1 MKYKETVIIVLQNQ
15 TSIKLKAATLEK
27 IDSEYSFVV
36 EVAKKNIPKISQNIS
51 GVTLNDYLSKWED
64 ALSDKSMLKT
74 LVADNSDYG
83 FDMWQINPFTG
94 IFSPKE
100 RWNILRGKH
109 E

>member
-1 MKYKETVIIVLQNQ
+1 MLQNQ

-27 IDSEYSFVV
+27 IETEYSFVV
-36 EVAKKNIPKISQNIS
+36 EVARKNIPRISQSIN
-51 GVTLNDYLSKWED
+51 GDVLDDYLLKWED
-64 ALSDKSMLKT
+64 ALSDKTKLMT

-100 RWNILRGKH
+100 RWNILRGNT
-109 E
+109 

>member
-1 MKYKETVIIVLQNQ
+1 MLQNQ
-15 TSIKLKAATLEK
+15 TSIKLKAATLKK
-27 IDSEYSFVV
+27 IESEYSFVI
-36 EVAKKNIPKISQNIS
+36 EVARKNIPKLSQSIN
-51 GVTLNDYLSKWED
+51 GVVLDGYLSKWED
-64 ALSDKSMLKT
+64 ALSDKSLLKA

>member
-1 MKYKETVIIVLQNQ
+1 MITVTQNQ

-27 IDSEYSFVV
+27 IETDYSYVI
-36 EVAKKNIPKISQNIS
+36 EVAKKNIPKIGQSIS
-51 GVTLNDYLSKWED
+51 GVALNDYLSIWED
-64 ALSDKSMLKT
+64 ALSDKSMLKA

-94 IFSPKE
+94 IFSPEE

>member
-1 MKYKETVIIVLQNQ
+1 VFTVLQNL

-27 IDSEYSFVV
+27 IESDYLYVV
-36 EVAKKNIPKISQNIS
+36 EVARNNIPKISKSIN
-51 GVTLNDYLSKWED
+51 GVVLEDYLSKWEE
-64 ALSDKSMLKT
+64 ALSDKSMLIN

-100 RWNILRGKH
+100 RH
-109 E
+109 

>member
-36 EVAKKNIPKISQNIS
+36 EVAKKNIPKISQNIN
-51 GVTLNDYLSKWED
+51 GVTLNDYLSRWED

-100 RWNILRGKH
+100 RWNILRGKV
-109 E
+109 

>member
-1 MKYKETVIIVLQNQ
+1 MLQNL

-27 IDSEYSFVV
+27 IESDYLYVV
-36 EVAKKNIPKISQNIS
+36 EVARNNIPKISKSIN
-51 GVTLNDYLSKWED
+51 GVVLEDYLSKWEE
-64 ALSDKSMLKT
+64 ALSDKSMLIN

-100 RWNILRGKH
+100 RH
-109 E
+109 

>member
-1 MKYKETVIIVLQNQ
+1 MIIMLQNQ

-27 IDSEYSFVV
+27 IKSDYSFVV
-36 EVAKKNIPKISQNIS
+36 EIARQNIPRISQSIN
-51 GVTLNDYLSKWED
+51 GPVLDDYLSKWED
-64 ALSDKSMLKT
+64 ALSDKSLLKA

-100 RWNILRGKH
+100 RWDILRGIKH
-109 E
+109 D

>member
-1 MKYKETVIIVLQNQ
+1 VLQNQ

-27 IDSEYSFVV
+27 IESEYSFVV
-36 EVAKKNIPKISQNIS
+36 EIAKKNIPKINQNIN
-51 GVTLNDYLSKWED
+51 GAVLNEYLSIWED
-64 ALSDKSMLKT
+64 ALADKSVLKD

-100 RWNILRGKH
+100 RWNILRGKV
-109 E
+109 

>member
-1 MKYKETVIIVLQNQ
+1 LKETVIIVMQNQ

-27 IDSEYSFVV
+27 IESEYSFVV
-36 EVAKKNIPKISQNIS
+36 EVARKNIPRISQSIH
-51 GVTLNDYLSKWED
+51 GDVLDDYLSKWED
-64 ALSDKSMLKT
+64 ALSDKSMLMT

-100 RWNILRGKH
+100 RWNILRGKTS
-109 E
+109 

>member
-1 MKYKETVIIVLQNQ
+1 MIIVLHSQ
-15 TSIKLKAATLEK
+15 TSVKLKAATLEK
-27 IDSEYSFVV
+27 IETDYSFIV
-36 EVAKKNIPKISQNIS
+36 EVAGKNIPRIRQGIN
-51 GVTLNDYLSKWED
+51 GDVLDDYLSKWEE
-64 ALSDKSMLKT
+64 ALSDKTILMT

-109 E
+109 EYKPT

>member
-27 IDSEYSFVV
+27 IESEYSFVV
-36 EVAKKNIPKISQNIS
+36 EVAKKNIPKISQSIS
-51 GVTLNDYLSKWED
+51 GVILHDYLSIWED
-64 ALSDKSMLKT
+64 ALSDKSKLKV

-83 FDMWQINPFTG
+83 FDIWQINPFTG

-100 RWNILRGKH
+100 RWNILRDKV
-109 E
+109 

>member
-1 MKYKETVIIVLQNQ
+1 LKETVIVVLQNQ

-27 IDSEYSFVV
+27 IESEYSFVV
-36 EVAKKNIPKISQNIS
+36 EVARKNIPRISQSIN
-51 GVTLNDYLSKWED
+51 GAVLDDYLSKWED
-64 ALSDKSMLKT
+64 ALSDKSMLMT

>member
-27 IDSEYSFVV
+27 IESDYSFVV
-36 EVAKKNIPKISQNIS
+36 EVAKKNIPKISQNIN
-51 GVTLNDYLSKWED
+51 GVTLNDYLSRWED

-100 RWNILRGKH
+100 RWNILRGKV
-109 E
+109 

>member
-1 MKYKETVIIVLQNQ
+1 MITVLQNK

-27 IDSEYSFVV
+27 IESEYSFVV
-36 EVAKKNIPKISQNIS
+36 AIARKNIPKISQSIS
-51 GVTLNDYLSKWED
+51 GDVLDDYLSKWED
-64 ALSDKSMLKT
+64 ALSDKSMLMT

-100 RWNILRGKH
+100 RWSILRGKV
-109 E
+109 

>member
-1 MKYKETVIIVLQNQ
+1 MAYKETVITVLQNQ

-27 IDSEYSFVV
+27 IDSEYSFV
-36 EVAKKNIPKISQNIS
+36 
-51 GVTLNDYLSKWED
+51 
-64 ALSDKSMLKT
+64 
-74 LVADNSDYG
+74 VADNSDYG

-100 RWNILRGKH
+100 RWNILRGKN